1 MKKRMI
7 VVTNTGG
14 RLIHRAG
21 KAFPPNQT
29 IVMAVMKHQY
39 DEIRAVKALDVA
51 DHNPLPADEN
61 VDVDDLPAD
70 DEESGNEK
78 EDETVLETTSLEE
91 MTAKEIIN
99 AVVEGALDRMHVIE
113 AEREGKG
120 RKTVIEA
127 LERMGDDGV
136 TDE

>member
-61 VDVDDLPAD
+61 
-70 DEESGNEK
+70 
-78 EDETVLETTSLEE
+78 LETTSLEE